1 MTRRELPG
9 IPSRVA
15 AIDEEL
21 DDASVEVI
29 ARELSRWFATNAR
42 DLPWRRTRDP
52 YAIWVSEIMLQQTRV
67 ETVENYWSSFLARFP
82 TVHALASA
90 DQDAVLQQWSGLGYY
105 RRARL
110 LHRGAKHV
118 HEELGGALPS
128 AAEQLRTIPGIGPYT
143 AGAIA
148 SIAFD
153 QRAPLVDGN
162 VARVHSRLAQIEQP
176 REQDAKA
183 AQHWRFVERVL
194 EHGRPRVLA
203 QALMELGATVCTPGN
218 PRCSECPVR
227 RVCRAH
233 ASGTQGLIPAVRV
246 KKKSPELHFHALALG
261 HGQRLLL
268 ERRPAEGLLA
278 GLWCLPLF
286 ERQLQ
291 GEPGDLDAQR
301 DALAAAASEQLGV
314 AITLDARPAA
324 AVKHVFTHRVW
335 HLLPWSGRAR
345 RAVRTRQRADA
356 RNFMWLG
363 ESSQPDGGVPSL
375 TRKLL
380 AAVGHGQAGDP
391 TP

>member
-1 MTRRELPG
+1 MPSCVAG
-9 IPSRVA
+9 I
-15 AIDEEL
+15 DDQL
-21 DDASVEVI
+21 DDASVEAI
-29 ARELSRWFATNAR
+29 ARGLSRWFATNAR

-67 ETVENYWSSFLARFP
+67 ETVENYWGRFLARFP
-82 TVHALASA
+82 DVHALATA
-90 DQDAVLQQWSGLGYY
+90 DEDAVLEQWSGLGYY

-118 HEELGGALPS
+118 HAELGGALPH
-128 AAEQLRTIPGIGPYT
+128 AAEQLRGIPGIGPYT

-153 QRAPLVDGN
+153 QQAPLVDGN

-183 AQHWRFVERVL
+183 RQHWVFVERVL
-194 EHGRPRVLA
+194 AHGRPRVLA
-203 QALMELGATVCTPGN
+203 QALMELGATVCTPRN
-218 PRCSECPVR
+218 PSCPVCPVR
-227 RVCRAH
+227 RTCRAH

-246 KKKSPELHFHALALG
+246 KKKSPELHLHALALR

-268 ERRPAEGLLA
+268 ERRPTEGLLA

-286 ERQLQ
+286 ER
-291 GEPGDLDAQR
+291 EHGDLDAQR

-314 AITLDARPAA
+314 AITLDARPGV

-345 RAVRTRQRADA
+345 KAVRTRGRADGLT
-356 RNFMWLG
+356 FTWLRDAA
-363 ESSQPDGGVPSL
+363 QPEGGVPTL

-380 AAVGHGQAGDP
+380 AAVGRSDPGDAK
-391 TP
+391 